1 MDYMPI
7 DQPTVTDDAIL
18 TEATSGP
25 WTSFPGRPRPQD
37 GAEILRYRGMVMNTL
52 TGSVLVQGH
61 PTRLAVKERELL
73 AALMRR
79 SGQIVSPKWL
89 SMQLRSTVDEIEEL
103 AAALTRSLREAGAH
117 CLPRKVEGLGYV
129 LWR

>member
-1 MDYMPI
+1 MDYTPL
-7 DQPTVTDDAIL
+7 DRPNVTDDAFL

-25 WTSFPGRPRPQD
+25 WTSFPGRPRPQN
-37 GAEILRYRGMVMNTL
+37 GPEVLRYRGMVMNTQ
-52 TGSVLVQGH
+52 TGSVLIQGH
-61 PTRLAVKERELL
+61 PVHLPVKERELL

-79 SGQIVSPKWL
+79 SGQIVSPQWL
-89 SMQLRSTVDEIEEL
+89 GMQLRAAAEEIEEL
-103 AAALTRSLREAGAH
+103 AMSLTRSLREAGAH